1 MSRKLCGYDL
11 NGWKDCAARNW
22 RVKEDGEEH
31 IDGQHTSTG
40 VLNPAVVRVGT
51 DSGVATRGRD
61 SWVGGSQAA
70 LAPHGRGGGWGDI
83 GTSNRRRLVRRM
95 LADHETPPAALA
107 AALSGHARGAKY
119 CAIAI
124 DDHPDTSEELQERL
138 LTAVAT
144 ARLGRGLLVWRSVL
158 SVLGC
163 LASTGDLIAPRN
175 GLRIGVLGHVGEGFT
190 LQKLTLRL
198 EAGARVQVFAPE
210 RHQTA
215 TLLKSRLGYDELCS
229 GIGNQIQ
236 TSGAIPDP
244 GWRDHA
250 RSPSAWALDGACEPE
265 LIRNARGG
273 FSQVTMNTDIILDEV
288 DFSASDLHAFKGC
301 DLVIFETLTTGEIR
315 TAIAE
320 DMIAMIDCPIVVPE
334 STNVAAG
341 ALEAARRYAAG
352 EPVYFDFLPRISTIV
367 LGQDGAANYDLVHS
381 SETLP
386 AGRIYRSPRPAR
398 FAIQPNQSEFS
409 VHLRKDLEPWPRKA
423 RIEIGSRLPTA
434 VQVELR
440 VEQTPAA
447 GRARLLIEAPAISR
461 QFTIDW
467 NGADEVQ
474 KSWDDLIAE
483 LGAAPAT
490 IPNRMVLPCGTG
502 AWEDSPRASGLYNL
516 LRENA
521 GLEAV
526 DWASLASRLASRPN
540 GEYCISS
547 DGDIPAEVPEGM
559 VLLLERMTDR
569 AMAHIRHRISGK
581 VIANNES
588 LKFLTWQFRRSPP
601 ELPGILL
608 DAWEAR
614 SPLFRH
620 PFATHSMNWVLIFQ
634 GFGRTCRTQKDESRA
649 LALLFATPI
658 KDWSYRCETAAIAFL
673 LSRSETAPLLL
684 DRKHVDLLGKRV
696 LIEFRQ
702 ELGTKYTRFNYA
714 PFLLA
719 GLLRWRMKSP
729 GALVIGRDQLA
740 DDLGEAIHR
749 TLADF
754 DKTPSRDL
762 QKSAAVSRY
771 RPILLQLLDELQGHG
786 TNPDLLLDV
795 FNLDAS

>member
-31 IDGQHTSTG
+31 IEGQYTSTA
-40 VLNPAVVRVGT
+40 VLNPAVVRIGT
-51 DSGVATRGRD
+51 GGGAATGRVD

-83 GTSNRRRLVRRM
+83 GASDRRRLVRRM
-95 LADHETPPAALA
+95 LADPETPPAALA

-138 LTAVAT
+138 LAAVAT

-163 LASTGDLIAPRN
+163 LASTGDLIEPRD

-198 EAGARVQVFAPE
+198 ESEARVQVFAPE

-215 TLLKSRLGYDELCS
+215 TLLKSGLGYDDLCS
-229 GIGNQIQ
+229 GIGNQLQ

-244 GWRDHA
+244 GWQEHA

-273 FSQVTMNTDIILDEV
+273 FSQVTMDTDIILGAA
-288 DFSASDLHAFKGC
+288 DFSASDLSAFDGC
-301 DLVIFETLTTGEIR
+301 DVVIFETLTTGKIR
-315 TAIAE
+315 AAIAE
-320 DMIAMIDCPIVVPE
+320 DLITMIDSPIVVPD

-367 LGQDGAANYDLVHS
+367 LGQEGAANYDLVHS

-423 RIEIGSRLPTA
+423 RVEIGSSLPTP
-434 VQVELR
+434 VKVELR

-447 GRARLLIEAPAISR
+447 GRARLLIEAPTISR
-461 QFTIDW
+461 RFTIDW
-467 NGADEVQ
+467 DVAEEVQ

-483 LGAAPAT
+483 LGTAPAT
-490 IPNRMVLPCGTG
+490 IPNRMVLPCGMG
-502 AWEDSPRASGLYNL
+502 AWKDSPRASGLYNL
-516 LRENA
+516 LREND
-521 GLEAV
+521 GLETV
-526 DWASLASRLASRPN
+526 DWASLATRLASRPN
-540 GEYCISS
+540 REYSISS
-547 DGDIPAEVPEGM
+547 DGDVPAEVPENM
-559 VLLLERMTDR
+559 VRLLERMTDR
-569 AMAHIRHRISGK
+569 AMAHIHDRISGK

-588 LKFLTWQFRRSPP
+588 LKFLSWQFRRSPP
-601 ELPGILL
+601 ELPGLLL

-620 PFATHSMNWVLIFQ
+620 PFVTHSMNWVLIYQ

-649 LALLFATPI
+649 LSLLFAIPM
-658 KDWSYRCETAAIAFL
+658 STAA
-673 LSRSETAPLLL
+673 
-684 DRKHVDLLGKRV
+684 
-696 LIEFRQ
+696 
-702 ELGTKYTRFNYA
+702 
-714 PFLLA
+714 
-719 GLLRWRMKSP
+719 
-729 GALVIGRDQLA
+729 
-740 DDLGEAIHR
+740 
-749 TLADF
+749 
-754 DKTPSRDL
+754 
-762 QKSAAVSRY
+762 
-771 RPILLQLLDELQGHG
+771 
-786 TNPDLLLDV
+786 
-795 FNLDAS
+795 